1 MGYLLF
7 MDALGIQNYYNKGV
21 EFANPVMDRI
31 ILTAK
36 NIFKKSLPEIRI
48 SMKEDLTN
56 ELCIMNDTIFVYSN
70 QLTNLIYF
78 SVKFLKSMFI
88 PKTNT
93 DPIAFRGAIAKT
105 EKSPKI
111 ISEKDKNVN
120 ISKLVID
127 NISSA
132 MFTEKQK
139 TLGARILIPKEI
151 IDTNIFK
158 NWDVRYAA
166 YIMDIG
172 QIKNINDTI
181 SLRKEGVEKYY
192 DLAWMIGSDEK
203 QEKKLYENTIR
214 FWESAVFSEHTSLH
228 ASATMAL
235 LHASQEKKKRII
247 NYFTK
252 IYNRQKKAGCI
263 NDSKPK
269 DFKEWCE
276 YSKVLKKNQTD
287 GLLLLH
293 P

>member
-31 ILTAK
+31 ILNAK
-36 NIFKKSLPEIRI
+36 NTFNKSLPEVGIP
-48 SMKEDLTN
+48 MKNNSAN
-56 ELCIMNDTIFVYSN
+56 ELCIMNDTLFVYSN
-70 QLTNLIYF
+70 QLTDLLYF

-93 DPIAFRGAIAKT
+93 EPIAFRGAIAKT

-111 ISEKDKNVN
+111 ISEKNGNIN

-139 TLGARILIPKEI
+139 TLGSRILIPKEI
-151 IDTNIFK
+151 INVDIFRKWDT
-158 NWDVRYAA
+158 RYSA
-166 YIMDIG
+166 YIMDVK
-172 QIKNINDTI
+172 QIKNITDTNI
-181 SLRKEGVEKYY
+181 LIKGFENYY

-203 QEKKLYENTIR
+203 QEKKIYENTVR
-214 FWESAVFSEHTSLH
+214 FWEHAVFNERASLH

-247 NYFTK
+247 NYFNNGYK
-252 IYNRQKKAGCI
+252 KQKNSRHIDK
-263 NDSKPK
+263 KK
-269 DFKEWCE
+269 QKEFKEW
-276 YSKVLKKNQTD
+276 
-287 GLLLLH
+287 
-293 P
+293 

>member
-36 NIFKKSLPEIRI
+36 NIFKKSLPQVRI
-48 SMKEDLTN
+48 SMKEDPTN
-56 ELCIMNDTIFVYSN
+56 ELCIMNDTVFVYSN
-70 QLTNLIYF
+70 QLTNLVYF

-105 EKSPKI
+105 EKTPKI
-111 ISEKDKNVN
+111 ISEKDTNIN

-132 MFTEKQK
+132 MYTEKQK

-151 IDTNIFK
+151 IDINTFK
-158 NWDVRYAA
+158 KWDIRYAA
-166 YIMDIG
+166 YIMDIER
-172 QIKNINDTI
+172 IRNINDTN
-181 SLRKEGVEKYY
+181 SLKKEGVEKYY

-203 QEKKLYENTIR
+203 QEEKIYENTVR

-235 LHASQEKKKRII
+235 LHTSQEKKKRVI
-247 NYFTK
+247 NYLTK
-252 IYNRQKKAGCI
+252 IYNRQKKAGYI

-269 DFKEWCE
+269 NFKEWCE
-276 YSKVLKKNQTD
+276 YSKVLKKNRA
-287 GLLLLH
+287 GELLLH